1 MSVEEL
7 RARLDSLC
15 TVSSPD
21 RSASREAV
29 RQLLQLLEEGE
40 VRAAEPLPGGGWQ
53 VNAWVKA
60 GILLGFR
67 VGENVEMGSPQ
78 GLPFRDRDTFPV
90 WNPNGSVRDVR
101 IVPGG
106 SSVRSGAYLAEGVVV
121 MPPAYV
127 NVGAFVDRGT
137 MVDSHALIG
146 SCAQVGRNVHVSA
159 AVQIGGVLEPI
170 GARPVI
176 IEDECLLGGGCGIYE
191 GTRVGARAVLAAGVT
206 LTGGTKVYDL
216 VHGKVIAASAETPL
230 EIPPAAVVVPGA
242 RPASGEF
249 AVREGIQLQ
258 TPVIVKYRDRRTD
271 ASTAL
276 EEALR

>member
-1 MSVEEL
+1 MSRKEL
-7 RARLDSLC
+7 RHRLEALC
-15 TVSSPD
+15 ATGSPD
-21 RSASREAV
+21 PVASRGAV
-29 RQLLQLLEEGE
+29 DELLQRLECGE
-40 VRAAEPLPGGGWQ
+40 IRAAEPLPEGGWQ
-53 VNAWVKA
+53 VNSWVKA

-67 VGENVEMGSPQ
+67 VGTNVSMGVPG

-90 WNPNGSVRDVR
+90 WNPNDDSRDVR

-106 SSVRSGAYLAEGVVV
+106 SSVRRGAYLAEGVVV

-159 AVQIGGVLEPI
+159 AVQIGGVLEPV

-176 IEDECLLGGGCGIYE
+176 VEDNCLLGGGCGIYE
-191 GTRVGARAVLAAGVT
+191 GTRVGARAVLAAGVI
-206 LTGGTKVYDL
+206 LTRGTKVYDL
-216 VHGKVIAASAETPL
+216 VHERVIAPTANTPL
-230 EIPPAAVVVPGA
+230 EIPSSAVVVPGA
-242 RPASGEF
+242 RPASGAF
-249 AVREGIQLQ
+249 AEKEGIQLQ
-258 TPVIVKYRDRRTD
+258 TPVIVKYRDARTD
-271 ASTAL
+271 AATAL